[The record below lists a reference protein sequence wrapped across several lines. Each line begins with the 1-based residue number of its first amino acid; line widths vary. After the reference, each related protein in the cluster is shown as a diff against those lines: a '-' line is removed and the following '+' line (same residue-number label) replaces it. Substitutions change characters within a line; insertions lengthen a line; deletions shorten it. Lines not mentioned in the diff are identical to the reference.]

1 MKIMEFLGLELP
13 PITYFPEIDKENI
26 FGSNIVPKEQVARP
40 IKPKSFVKR
49 PKTCFLCGE
58 HASHSPQNRLFA
70 VKVENNLHAHT
81 KYSCH
86 HRCLKKYYKGG
97 KYLCLEWPNRTL
109 LHVTVESR
117 NWEIRLSTKAATN
130 FKLVKVPETAINL
143 LL

>member
-13 PITYFPEIDKENI
+13 PITCFPDIDNENI
-26 FGSNIVPKEQVARP
+26 FGSNIVSKEQEARP
-40 IKPKSFVKR
+40 KFVIKR

-58 HASHSPQNRLFA
+58 NALHSPQNRLFA
-70 VKVENNLHAHT
+70 VKVENNLDAHT

-97 KYLCLEWPNRTL
+97 RHLCLEWPNQTL

-117 NWEIRLSTKAATN
+117 NWEIRISTKAAN
-130 FKLVKVPETAINL
+130 DFKQVKVPETAINL